1 MQLSIKCSVAVHA
14 LIFIHEATGKVKVTS
29 ALLAQSTG
37 SNPVII
43 RNILSA
49 LKKAGI
55 ISVALGTGGAELA
68 KDPKDITLYDIYHSL
83 EPDGLSSVIG
93 IHDCSQRACPV
104 AQNIAFV
111 LKEPYNQI
119 EESIKATMKTITLQ
133 YPIDRFHKKTANST
147 QQLK

>member
-1 MQLSIKCSVAVHA
+1 MIVSYYI
-14 LIFIHEATGKVKVTS
+14 
-29 ALLAQSTG
+29 
-37 SNPVII
+37 
-43 RNILSA
+43 
-49 LKKAGI
+49 
-55 ISVALGTGGAELA
+55 
-68 KDPKDITLYDIYHSL
+68 LYDIYHSL

-133 YPIDRFHKKTANST
+133 YLIDRFHKKTANST